1 MSLALPAPPGTL
13 RRVRGFFRAGY
24 RSAFAYRSNLLL
36 GVIGMAVQVVLTVVV
51 WRVVYSGHG
60 AVAGISKTTAVA
72 YAVLAASFQTIVMPW
87 QFSSIPSR
95 IRLGQIGVDMVRP
108 VPLIA
113 QSLAQATGTMV
124 GRLPIGIAGIAT
136 GLALQGLQA
145 PDGAV
150 AGLAWVVSTAAGVA
164 NVLLINLAV
173 SMVAF
178 WTLDISGPMIVYRFG
193 SAFLSGALIPLW
205 FMPSWLRPVLD
216 WLPFSA
222 QMYDP
227 LAIWFGTIHGTGI
240 VSTLAIQLGWLVLLW
255 LLITVIWRRAIYRV
269 VVLGG

>member
-1 MSLALPAPPGTL
+1 MSLALPTPY
-13 RRVRGFFRAGY
+13 RRIRGFFRAGH
-24 RSAFAYRSNLLL
+24 RSVFAYRGNLLL
-36 GVIGMAVQVVLTVVV
+36 GMLGMVVQVVLTIVV

-72 YAVLAASFQTIVMPW
+72 YAILAASFQTIVMPW
-87 QFSSIPSR
+87 QFSSIPTR
-95 IRLGQIGVDMVRP
+95 IRRGQIGVDMVRP
-108 VPLIA
+108 ASLIA
-113 QSLAQATGTMV
+113 QSLAQAVGTMV
-124 GRLPIGIAGIAT
+124 GRLPIGVAGILTGLAMQGLRPPAGTVAGIAW
-136 GLALQGLQA
+136 
-145 PDGAV
+145 V
-150 AGLAWVVSTAAGVA
+150 ASTAAGVA

-240 VSTLAIQLGWLVLLW
+240 ASTLAIQVGWLVMLW
-255 LLITVIWRRAIYRV
+255 LLVAVIWRRATYRV